1 MTKENYMR
9 KIKNNKVMIILFL
22 ITVFFS
28 LVFITA
34 VAAAQTQTE
43 IENMSAEEAEE
54 LMAKIL
60 KHSSEIT
67 ASSPNV
73 TVATQLLA
81 SLPER
86 EDKPAVAVYSITDRT
101 GQVKN
106 GGSAVVTQGAT
117 DMMITALKRSRQFKV
132 LDRVNFGDFMN
143 EQNLKTNERLTSG
156 QGPTIGAMTGA
167 DYVIQGAVTE
177 YQVDKSTGGVG
188 LNIGGVG
195 GSKEYA
201 RATTAIDVRLVD
213 STSGEV
219 VWSESLK
226 GEIVGERV
234 GLQAFSF
241 MGNNIVEFETGQ
253 GKQEVI
259 NLVIRTLLEES
270 VYKIYESGVI

>member
-1 MTKENYMR
+1 MIKANK
-9 KIKNNKVMIILFL
+9 KIKGDNYGFQIILIL
-22 ITVFFS
+22 IITVLS
-28 LVFITA
+28 LFLFITA
-34 VAAAQTQTE
+34 AAAQNQEE
-43 IENMSAEEAEE
+43 IESMSAAEAEE

-60 KHSSEIT
+60 ENSETII

-143 EQNLKTNERLTSG
+143 EQNLKTNERLAFG
-156 QGPTIGAMTGA
+156 QGPDIGEMTGA
-167 DYVIQGAVTE
+167 DYVIQGAITE

-201 RATTAIDVRLVD
+201 RATTAIDLRIVD
-213 STSGEV
+213 STTGEV

-226 GEIVGERV
+226 GEILGEKV

-270 VYKIYESGVI
+270 VYKIFASQVI

>member
-1 MTKENYMR
+1 MTKENN
-9 KIKNNKVMIILFL
+9 KSAGKNKEITIILINIFLILFL
-22 ITVFFS
+22 IFS
-28 LVFITA
+28 P
-34 VAAAQTQTE
+34 AAAQTQEE
-43 IENMSAEEAEE
+43 IENLSEAEAEE
-54 LMAKIL
+54 LMAEIL
-60 KHSSEIT
+60 ENSSGII

-73 TVATQLLA
+73 TAATQLLA

-86 EDKPAVAVYSITDRT
+86 EDKPAVAVYSIDDRT
-101 GQVKN
+101 GQYKES
-106 GGSAVVTQGAT
+106 GSAVVTQGAT

-143 EQNLKTNERLTSG
+143 EQNLKTNDRLSSG
-156 QGPTIGAMTGA
+156 QGPSIGQMTGA
-167 DYVIQGAVTE
+167 DYVIQGAITE
-177 YQVDKSTGGVG
+177 YQVDRNTGGVG

-201 RATTAIDVRLVD
+201 RATTAVDLRLVD
-213 STSGEV
+213 SSSGEV

-226 GEIVGERV
+226 GEIVGEKV

-241 MGNNIVEFETGQ
+241 MGNNIVEFETGR

-270 VYKIYESGVI
+270 VYKIYESGVLE

>member
-1 MTKENYMR
+1 
-9 KIKNNKVMIILFL
+9 MI
-22 ITVFFS
+22 FS
-28 LVFITA
+28 P
-34 VAAAQTQTE
+34 AAAQTQEE
-43 IENMSAEEAEE
+43 IENLSEAEAEE
-54 LMAKIL
+54 LMAEIL
-60 KHSSEIT
+60 ENSSGII

-73 TVATQLLA
+73 TAATQLLA

-86 EDKPAVAVYSITDRT
+86 EDKPAVAVYSIDDRT
-101 GQVKN
+101 GQYKES
-106 GGSAVVTQGAT
+106 GSAVVTQGAT

-143 EQNLKTNERLTSG
+143 EQNLKTNDRLSPG
-156 QGPTIGAMTGA
+156 QGPSIGQMTGA
-167 DYVIQGAVTE
+167 DYVIQGAITE
-177 YQVDKSTGGVG
+177 YQVDRNTGGVG

-201 RATTAIDVRLVD
+201 RATTAVDLRLVD
-213 STSGEV
+213 SSSGEV

-226 GEIVGERV
+226 GEIVGEKV

-241 MGNNIVEFETGQ
+241 MGNNIVEFETGR

-270 VYKIYESGVI
+270 VYKIYESGVLE

>member
-1 MTKENYMR
+1 MTRENQIR
-9 KIKNNKVMIILFL
+9 TKNNKMMIILVL

-28 LVFITA
+28 LVLVTA
-34 VAAAQTQTE
+34 AAAAQTQAE

-60 KHSSEIT
+60 KNSSSIM

-143 EQNLKTNERLTSG
+143 EQNLQTNERLASG
-156 QGPTIGAMTGA
+156 QGPTIGEMTGA
-167 DYVIQGAVTE
+167 DYVIEGAVTE
-177 YQVDKSTGGVG
+177 YQVDKSTGGIG

-195 GSKEYA
+195 GNKEYA

-213 STSGEV
+213 TSSGEV

-226 GEIVGERV
+226 GEIVGEKV